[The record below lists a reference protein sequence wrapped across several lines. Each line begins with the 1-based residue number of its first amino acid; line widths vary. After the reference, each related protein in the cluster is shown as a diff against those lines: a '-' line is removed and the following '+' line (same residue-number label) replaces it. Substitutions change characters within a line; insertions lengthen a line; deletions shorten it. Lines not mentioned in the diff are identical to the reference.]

1 MAAMMG
7 MAGGFLT
14 NPVLSALQATMGIGA
29 PAAGAAPGATAA
41 SFGLPAVAA
50 EATNTTD
57 AHLNGHDAA
66 RMAAGA
72 TRTEKNDG
80 KIGARDFSFLVTED
94 AQESG
99 PNLSLLDD
107 DDSGSGSDS
116 GGEGDGEGDEDNDG
130 YDPGSALDQLLW
142 RQKAVS
148 GMEVRRP
155 GESVQQFFQRRTAG
169 MRMLK
174 AEAGGAE
181 AKQLEN
187 EVDQALMNA
196 NTAWHWGQGDND
208 ADLSDDEKEL
218 VKQLDAPSELLQL
231 TTHELT
237 WDPASGAPP
246 PPPPENCNSMVVHS
260 STSGGGGPGL
270 GAHAGGSALSLYDE
284 ERARAVKRRV
294 VLGAQAIRSSGA
306 SVQRPRKDA
315 LSNEKLAP
323 VESGRGF
330 ALLEKMGWKKGQGL
344 GRSNDGVM
352 LPVEAAIKTDMGG
365 LRAESGGAS
374 ETYGGAVASFGADGP
389 GLVNESMSTGASSMM
404 ASLKAT
410 MDNEFSSITTQTKT
424 VQQINQESRE
434 RAAAGLPPLPAE
446 AAVPPPAA
454 PAAAPAAAPRPAPAS
469 SISPYAAPPRPA
481 PAPRPAAPPGYPM
494 GPSYPPPPGMYGQM
508 GMGYPGM
515 GYPPPAYPPAY
526 PPPPGMPYAPYPY
539 GGGGGYAPPPYG
551 GGYGGAR

>member
-1 MAAMMG
+1 MMG

-29 PAAGAAPGATAA
+29 PAGSAAPGAPAA
-41 SFGLPAVAA
+41 AEA

-57 AHLNGHDAA
+57 AHLNGHEAA

-80 KIGARDFSFLVTED
+80 KVGARDFSFLVTED
-94 AQESG
+94 DQESG
-99 PNLSLLDD
+99 PNLSLLDA

-116 GGEGDGEGDEDNDG
+116 GEEGEPGEGEEADG

-218 VKQLDAPSELLQL
+218 VKQLDAPAELLQL

-246 PPPPENCNSMVVHS
+246 PPPPEGCSSIVVHS
-260 STSGGGGPGL
+260 SAQSSTPSGAP
-270 GAHAGGSALSLYDE
+270 GGSALGLYDE

-306 SVQRPRKDA
+306 SVPRPSKDA

-365 LRAESGGAS
+365 LRAEKGGAV
-374 ETYGGAVASFGADGP
+374 EIYGGCVASFGADGP
-389 GLVNESMSTGASSMM
+389 ALNDAAFSTGASSML

-434 RAAAGLPPLPAE
+434 RAAAGLPPLPRE
-446 AAVPPPAA
+446 ATAPPPAP
-454 PAAAPAAAPRPAPAS
+454 PAAAPAAAPRPAPAP

-481 PAPRPAAPPGYPM
+481 APRPAAPRPAAPSGYSM

-508 GMGYPGM
+508 YGM

-526 PPPPGMPYAPYPY
+526 PPPPGMPYTPYPY
-539 GGGGGYAPPPYG
+539 AAPPPYG
-551 GGYGGAR
+551 GGYGWPR